1 LLISKTKRRRSYI
14 THPTAT
20 IKHLKLNIFSMSLDW
35 KIELDRVIDAQADE
49 VIGLRRY
56 LHAHPEPSGEEL
68 KTSLHLYQLLGEL
81 GLDVRMGPQG
91 CGVLADSTDPR
102 PTEVGAKPIR
112 RVAFRADLD
121 ALRIQDAKDVAYRS
135 VHEGLMHACGHD
147 SHTAIAYG
155 VARTL
160 DTLGRQDQ
168 LPWTVA
174 WRALF
179 QPAEETATGAC
190 QMIKA
195 GALEDVGAMVAL
207 HVEPTRQVGEI
218 AIRSGALTA
227 HCDSLHIVI
236 HGQGGHAAR
245 PHESKDPIA
254 AAAQLIS
261 TLYQFVPRATD
272 SLDAVVVTIGR
283 IRGGETSNV
292 IPDVVDLWGTVR
304 TLSGRVRGQTI
315 EQIRQLARGI
325 EEITGTQIDV
335 RLEVSIPSVHNDTEL
350 TRLVSQAAAEVVGEE
365 HVQRIPQPSM
375 GSEDFAC
382 YLENIPG
389 VMFRLGSAS
398 DLAVQTGLHT
408 PLFDIDERALAIG
421 TKIITRAV
429 VMAAQN
435 G

>member
-1 LLISKTKRRRSYI
+1 
-14 THPTAT
+14 
-20 IKHLKLNIFSMSLDW
+20 MSHDW
-35 KIELDRVIDAQADE
+35 QAELDRVIGEQAND

-56 LHAHPEPSGEEL
+56 LHAHPEPSGKEL

-91 CGVLADSTDPR
+91 CGVLVDSPDLQSG
-102 PTEVGAKPIR
+102 EKGATTKR
-112 RVAFRADLD
+112 RVAFRADID

-135 VHEGLMHACGHD
+135 THDGLMHACGHD
-147 SHTAIAYG
+147 GHTAIAYG
-155 VARTL
+155 TARVL
-160 DTLGRQDQ
+160 DTMQRQGQ

-179 QPAEETATGAC
+179 QPAEETATGAR
-190 QMIKA
+190 QMIEA
-195 GALEDVGAMVAL
+195 GALDGVGAMVAL
-207 HVEPTRQVGEI
+207 HMEPTRQTGEI
-218 AIRSGALTA
+218 GIRAGALTA

-261 TLYQFVPRATD
+261 ILYQFVPRATD

-292 IPDVVDLWGTVR
+292 IPDRVDLWGTVR
-304 TLSGRVRGQTI
+304 TLSGRVRAQTI

-325 EEITGTQIDV
+325 EEITNTRIDV
-335 RLEVSIPSVHNDTEL
+335 QLEVSIPSVHNDTEL
-350 TRLVSQAAAEVVGEE
+350 ARLIDQAAAEVVGEE
-365 HVQRIPQPSM
+365 RVHRISRPSM

-389 VMFRLGSAS
+389 VMFRLGSAA
-398 DLAVQTGLHT
+398 DLAAQTGLHT

-421 TKIITRAV
+421 TKIMARAV
-429 VMAAQN
+429 VMAAKGVGSGQ
-435 G
+435 